1 VLGDEGKLR
10 QVLINLLGNAVKFT
24 ARGGVTL
31 RARWRG
37 GLAEFEVKDTGYGI
51 AADEL
56 ETLFEPFVQTESG
69 RKSKEGTGL
78 GLAIS
83 RNFVHMM
90 GGDIRVRSAVGGGS
104 AFSFD
109 VELAEV
115 AEGDER
121 AGRRT
126 VLALEPGQPEYRIL
140 IVDDAER
147 NREVLVKLLT
157 SVGFAVSEA
166 TDGREAVAVWA
177 SWRPDL
183 VLMDMRMPTMDGRA
197 ATQEIRRLE
206 QSAEDRAPSAEVS
219 DDASTRHSGLGA
231 RHCVIISL
239 TASAFE
245 HERDEI
251 LAAGCDD
258 FLTKPFREDLLFQK
272 LAAHLGARFQ
282 YAADRE
288 NAGERAA
295 AGGRSLVPGRLR
307 ALPLEWLSS
316 LNDAVVKGDVEQ
328 ANRLVDGIHDRDA
341 ALADELRDLIK
352 AYRFDEIQDLIEQIP
367 Q

>member
-1 VLGDEGKLR
+1 
-10 QVLINLLGNAVKFT
+10 
-24 ARGGVTL
+24 
-31 RARWRG
+31 
-37 GLAEFEVKDTGYGI
+37 
-51 AADEL
+51 
-56 ETLFEPFVQTESG
+56 
-69 RKSKEGTGL
+69 
-78 GLAIS
+78 
-83 RNFVHMM
+83 
-90 GGDIRVRSAVGGGS
+90 
-104 AFSFD
+104 
-109 VELAEV
+109 VELGEV

-121 AGRRT
+121 AGRRA

-147 NREVLVKLLT
+147 NREILVKLLS

-183 VLMDMRMPTMDGRA
+183 ILMDMRMPTMDGRA

-206 QSAEDRAPSAEVS
+206 RTAQDRAPGAEGDVG
-219 DDASTRHSGLGA
+219 DARGPAVASQ
-231 RHCVIISL
+231 HCVIVSL

-272 LAAHLGARFQ
+272 LAAHLGARFL
-282 YAADRE
+282 YATERE
-288 NAGERAA
+288 GASA
-295 AGGRSLVPGRLR
+295 AGRTGATSLVPGRLR
-307 ALPLEWLSS
+307 ELPVEWLSS

-328 ANRLVDGIHDRDA
+328 ANRIVDGISDRDA
-341 ALADELRDLIK
+341 ALAGELRDLIK
-352 AYRFDEIQDLIEQIP
+352 GYRFDEIQDLIEQMP
-367 Q
+367 R